1 MKHFNPNYELDKLK
15 MENFE
20 KKKGKNISL
29 VNLFRWAKIMELS
42 PYSLLYIMRTTLVVP
57 YPKKATT
64 FDGGGK
70 SKIVCHATRTCVN

>member
-1 MKHFNPNYELDKLK
+1 
-15 MENFE
+15 
-20 KKKGKNISL
+20 
-29 VNLFRWAKIMELS
+29 MELS

-70 SKIVCHATRTCVN
+70 SKIVAMQPGLVSTNVVKTQLMLMECLRQ